1 MKARVGAFNQE
12 KALVGAFSVIVQLCR
27 LIVYS
32 TRTNA
37 SLEYAQVQPG
47 PAGSN
52 HLICQISHDN
62 ASLQERSQVLVCTAF
77 TSVCDS
83 TLHFAYLHWRQHV
96 DGDFAQTGTDLLG

>member
-1 MKARVGAFNQE
+1 M
-12 KALVGAFSVIVQLCR
+12 SHHHLCVEEVAS
-27 LIVYS
+27 LS
-32 TRTNA
+32 SLSSTNA